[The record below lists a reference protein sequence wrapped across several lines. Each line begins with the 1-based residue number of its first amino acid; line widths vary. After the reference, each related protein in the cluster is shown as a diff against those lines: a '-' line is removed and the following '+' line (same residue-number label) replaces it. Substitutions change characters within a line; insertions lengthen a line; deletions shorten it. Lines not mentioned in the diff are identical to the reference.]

1 MLNAIIADCLNYNLD
16 IVLYAVHAGLGQK
29 FNGGTE

>member
-1 MLNAIIADCLNYNLD
+1 MADCLNYNFD